1 MNDFDASS
9 PKTIFED
16 ISGVEPKTLFPVIR
30 LWFQNYAE
38 VHPGFHEEF
47 KKELTDDWYI
57 LSSKGV
63 YHKCSFKSNPK
74 FPLLTDGWDE
84 LKNCEGFGDN
94 VHLDLAYYG
103 GNLFSVIYVKHITS
117 CVHLVPF
124 HSRSIF
130 PKIGDNLKVKLG
142 YDWSLI
148 CECNKFAGGDVVR
161 FKFDTDF
168 RCHLFK
174 SGKF

>member
-1 MNDFDASS
+1 VNELS
-9 PKTIFED
+9 
-16 ISGVEPKTLFPVIR
+16 
-30 LWFQNYAE
+30 
-38 VHPGFHEEF
+38 EE
-47 KKELTDDWYI
+47 WYI

-84 LKNCEGFGDN
+84 LKKCEGFGDN

-130 PKIGDNLKVKLG
+130 PKATFVFNV
-142 YDWSLI
+142 SLSL
-148 CECNKFAGGDVVR
+148 EMTKKKRLVE
-161 FKFDTDF
+161 
-168 RCHLFK
+168 
-174 SGKF
+174 